1 MDRKEALTKF
11 FENDVSGL
19 TYEML
24 KKLDYN
30 LKKEKQSI
38 AKKLT
43 GEFDNLFELV
53 NQNQENIEPKSVFCV
68 SAQILRS
75 SISNKKSE
83 LRLSAYDTEFYM
95 DKNPIYYTFDFDE
108 LFKYIFEFENN
119 VAEEVKKY
127 VTRVN
132 KSDVAVA
139 VQKTVMFYKD
149 YLTRLLLFSIEDI
162 LRLDSFQEL
171 NKEKDFFIFSGEY
184 KDNLDYIYRSAD
196 EKTKY
201 EKTELVRKLSSGK
214 DEFYT
219 QLLTDL
225 EFEELDLRN
234 KNLCYTQFTNSK
246 MTLTDFALAYC
257 ICTNFS
263 NCFISGTNF
272 ENALLHDADFSGATL
287 YGVMFNEAFAGLT
300 TPTEDTF
307 YSPGFR
313 GVNFK
318 NAVLNKVDFTEA
330 DFSGAD
336 FRGAKFSDVIFENA
350 NLENA
355 VFDEDAL
362 TYLELSQSQLNSV
375 LSDKS
380 FSEVQ

>member
-1 MDRKEALTKF
+1 LDRKEALTKF
-11 FENDVSGL
+11 FENDVSRL

-24 KKLDYN
+24 KKLDCN
-30 LKKEKQSI
+30 LKKEKHSI

-43 GEFDNLFELV
+43 EEFDNFFKLV
-53 NQNQENIEPKSVFCV
+53 NQNQENIESKLVFCV
-68 SAQILRS
+68 SIQILRS
-75 SISNKKSE
+75 NIVNKKSE
-83 LRLSAYDTEFYM
+83 LRLSAYDAEFYM
-95 DKNPIYYTFDFDE
+95 DKNPIHYTFDFDE

-149 YLTRLLLFSIEDI
+149 YLTRLLLFSIDDI
-162 LRLDSFQEL
+162 LRLDSFQDL
-171 NKEKDFFIFSGEY
+171 NKEKDFFLFSGEY

-201 EKTELVRKLSSGK
+201 EKTELVRKFSGGK

-272 ENALLHDADFSGATL
+272 ENALLYDADFSGATL
-287 YGVMFNEAFAGLT
+287 YGVMFNAAFAGLT
-300 TPTEDTF
+300 TPKEDTF
-307 YSPGFR
+307 YSPGFN

-336 FRGAKFSDVIFENA
+336 FRGAKFSDVIFENT

-355 VFDEDAL
+355 VFDEEAL
-362 TYLELSQSQLNSV
+362 TYLELSQHQLNSI
-375 LSDKS
+375 LPDKS